1 MKTNTPIL
9 KGVDPNLW
17 SVALSWAKYSN
28 DPSYFSDVFEMR
40 KKKIFDA
47 FDVTDNEFGKSEIIK
62 KVIFNNNLKQ
72 AGYQITS
79 VKRSGRNR
87 YGNNSNW
94 VEYYLV
100 KDKE

>member
-28 DPSYFSDVFEMR
+28 DPSYFSDVFEIR

-47 FDVTDNEFGKSEIIK
+47 FDVTDNEF
-62 KVIFNNNLKQ
+62 
-72 AGYQITS
+72 
-79 VKRSGRNR
+79 
-87 YGNNSNW
+87 
-94 VEYYLV
+94 
-100 KDKE
+100 